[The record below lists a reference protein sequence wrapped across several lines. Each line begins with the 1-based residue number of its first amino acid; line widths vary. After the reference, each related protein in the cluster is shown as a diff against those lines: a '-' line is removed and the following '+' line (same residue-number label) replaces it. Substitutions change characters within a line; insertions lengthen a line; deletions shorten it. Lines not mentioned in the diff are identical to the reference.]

1 MNPKDILIKYWG
13 YSNFRL
19 QQEEIISKIINKED
33 TLALLPTGGGK
44 SICYQVPALLQEGIC
59 IVISPL
65 IALMEDQIRFLQSKG
80 IKSVAITS
88 RMNFSDSERV
98 LTNCIYGNVKF
109 LYLSPEKLRNEFVRQ
124 KLSKMNINLIAVDE
138 AHCISEW
145 GHDFRP
151 AYRKIIEIRN
161 ISSNCPF
168 LALTATATREVCDD
182 IQKNL
187 HFKKNNVVKSSFFRR
202 NLSYIIENSKNKNK
216 RLLEII
222 KEIKSSIIIYTHS
235 RKATKEISELLN
247 KNNFSS
253 TYYHAGLDIKIRLK
267 RQEAWNNNQVR
278 IIVATQAFGMGINK
292 SDVKAVIHLFL
303 PSRIEEYFQ
312 QAGRAGRNEEKA
324 FSYLLI
330 NKNDIITQ
338 KQLIK
343 LKHPK
348 IDLIKFI
355 YQKLADFLNI
365 AEFDLPEESI
375 PFDFNEF
382 SKKYKIT
389 KLEIYYCLNILEQ
402 EEYLKLHRT
411 INPTSKVKLLIN
423 KAELYKF
430 QISNK
435 IFDSIINSLL
445 RISSNIFYDFISIN
459 EEKISKTLNISLNKT
474 VDLLN
479 NLKKIKVI
487 SYQQKHNFPT
497 IKFLQNRKDAKY
509 LFINEKKLEQRKN
522 NDNRKLDDII
532 KYVSSN
538 DKCRNIMLL
547 QYLSN
552 EKSENC
558 GICDYCTKKI

>member
-187 HFKKNNVVKSSFFRR
+187 HFKKNNVVKSSFFRK

-222 KEIKSSIIIYTHS
+222 KEIKSSIIIYAHS
-235 RKATKEISELLN
+235 RKATKEISDLLN

-253 TYYHAGLDIKIRLK
+253 TYYHAGLDIKTRLK

-338 KQLIK
+338 KQLVE

-402 EEYLKLHRT
+402 EEFLKLHRT

-445 RISSNIFYDFISIN
+445 RISSNIFYDFISIK

-479 NLKKIKVI
+479 NLKKIKII

-497 IKFLQNRKDAKY
+497 IKYLQNRKDAKY
-509 LFINEKKLEQRKN
+509 LSINEKKLEQRKN
-522 NDNRKLDDII
+522 NDKSKLDDII
-532 KYVSSN
+532 KYVSTN

-558 GICDYCTKKI
+558 GICDYCSKKI

>member
-161 ISSNCPF
+161 ITSNCPF

-187 HFKKNNVVKSSFFRR
+187 HFKKNNVVKSSFFRKH
-202 NLSYIIENSKNKNK
+202 LSYIIENSKNKNK

-222 KEIKSSIIIYTHS
+222 KEIKSSIIIYAHS

-253 TYYHAGLDIKIRLK
+253 TYYHAGLDIKTRLK

-338 KQLIK
+338 KQLVEF
-343 LKHPK
+343 KHPK

-423 KAELYKF
+423 KSELYKF

-435 IFDSIINSLL
+435 IFDGIINSLL
-445 RISSNIFYDFISIN
+445 RISSNIFYDFISIK

-497 IKFLQNRKDAKY
+497 IKYLQNRKDAKY
-509 LFINEKKLEQRKN
+509 LSINEKKLEQRKN
-522 NDNRKLDDII
+522 NDKSKLDDII
-532 KYVSSN
+532 KYVSTN

-558 GICDYCTKKI
+558 GICDYCSKKI